1 LVPCTCGTS
10 FFLCATAAF
19 TLLTVDGFWLL
30 DIARHGAVA
39 STAPKTAGLDGNCW
53 WKVSGGGGGQCC
65 CEKAAGPAET
75 ATWGFAAAAETGALG
90 FAAAEWDVEA
100 AVVGLETPLP
110 HASLFLG
117 GTIAST
123 LSKTDGF
130 SFHFHTVRAA
140 GTITPKTLG
149 LGGPCWWEVSRG
161 GQCCAEKATCA
172 AETSESGVAV
182 AAEWEVEAVVVGL
195 ETGASGVTTTAER
208 VASGFAAAADW
219 EVEALVVRLE
229 TGASGLAAAA
239 EWEVESAVAGIETP
253 LPHASFFLGATVAST
268 LAKADGF
275 SLLHIARHGAAA
287 TTTPKT
293 VGLDGFC
300 W

>member
-1 LVPCTCGTS
+1 
-10 FFLCATAAF
+10 
-19 TLLTVDGFWLL
+19 
-30 DIARHGAVA
+30 
-39 STAPKTAGLDGNCW
+39 
-53 WKVSGGGGGQCC
+53 
-65 CEKAAGPAET
+65 
-75 ATWGFAAAAETGALG
+75 LG

-110 HASLFLG
+110 QASFFVG

-123 LSKTDGF
+123 LSKADGL

-287 TTTPKT
+287 TATPKT

-300 W
+300 WWEVSGGGGGQFCGDKAAGEGETGASGFSVTADWEVDEVVVGLGTGASGVATAAEMVASGFAAAAG